1 MWNLWR
7 LERHP
12 WSCHFHRPHS
22 LAAPFPH
29 SALDGPRH
37 PTKRKTVKLFWRELK
52 PTGSPG
58 CSRSRFGP
66 CPTLW
71 ASLEPVSVDTA
82 RLEHLFE
89 SRAKDVL
96 PTKVDGLGGQELGVQ
111 GAELLELMPHSPHGE
126 MARKGNSFKALY
138 E

>member
-1 MWNLWR
+1 M
-7 LERHP
+7 
-12 WSCHFHRPHS
+12 
-22 LAAPFPH
+22 
-29 SALDGPRH
+29 
-37 PTKRKTVKLFWRELK
+37 
-52 PTGSPG
+52 
-58 CSRSRFGP
+58 
-66 CPTLW
+66 
-71 ASLEPVSVDTA
+71 DTA